1 MSKYFN
7 VNHADQDLTFI
18 IQKSGYGKHVRDLEK
33 RIDKAIEYINTN
45 KPYWEEWHYDD
56 IPMDKYIDEILD
68 ILKGS
73 DNNE

>member
-18 IQKSGYGKHVRDLEK
+18 INKSGYGKYVRDLEK
-33 RIDKAIEYINTN
+33 RIHIAIKYLEGWDANFYAYDTGEDKDNIN
-45 KPYWEEWHYDD
+45 EL
-56 IPMDKYIDEILD
+56 LD

-73 DNNE
+73 DTK